1 MTIYI
6 GADHRGFKLKEVIK
20 EFLKN
25 RGYNVLDVGDA
36 FYDENDDYPDF
47 AVNVAEKI
55 GVEYENNRGILI
67 CASGV
72 GMSVV
77 ANRFPK
83 VRAGLAM
90 IPDQAFDAR
99 NDDDSNVLVLPA
111 NYITSDVAKRILITW
126 LETPFSGEEKFRKRL
141 AKIDQID
148 EQISN
153 AIRSQIGEGEVR

>member
-6 GADHRGFKLKEVIK
+6 GADHRGFKLKEMIK

-25 RGYNVLDVGDA
+25 RGYNVLDVGDT

-55 GVEYENNRGILI
+55 GVEYENSRGILV

-77 ANRFPK
+77 ANRFPR
-83 VRAGLAM
+83 VRAGLIM
-90 IPDQAFDAR
+90 TPDQAFDAR